1 MKIGYTGEVTITAGN
16 CRNVVHNSGS
26 DSLFRLL
33 SVIFGRRDSF
43 TNDDLPGTM
52 MIYDED
58 VSDVLSSSVTELRQK
73 EVLSS
78 PVIVNFYPEAIQEN
92 SKMIYQTVFT
102 TYITNRNVSK
112 TLTTDTPTL
121 ALLDGSAT
129 NILAAVSLNSSSG
142 VMDSILQGNQAMI
155 KWIMHFANA

>member
-1 MKIGYTGEVTITAGN
+1 MKIGYTGEVTIIAGN

-52 MIYDED
+52 MIYDEN
-58 VSDVLSSSVTELRQK
+58 VSDVLSSSVMELRQK

-78 PVIVNFYPEAIQEN
+78 PVLVNFYPEAIQEN
-92 SKMIYQTVFT
+92 NKMIYQTVFT
-102 TYITNRNVSK
+102 TYLTNRNVSK
-112 TLTTDTPTL
+112 APTIDTPTL

-129 NILAAVSLNSSSG
+129 NILAAVSLDRKSG

-155 KWIMHFANA
+155 KWIMNFANA